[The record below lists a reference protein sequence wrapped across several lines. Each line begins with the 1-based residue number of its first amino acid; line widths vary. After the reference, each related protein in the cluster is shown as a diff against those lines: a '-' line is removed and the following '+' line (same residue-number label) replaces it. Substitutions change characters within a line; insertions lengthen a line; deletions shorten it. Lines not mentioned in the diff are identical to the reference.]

1 MVLRKGVKMKIDR
14 RSTAAP
20 VELRENQDGA
30 PTIRGYA
37 AKFYRSSDPG
47 TEYELWKGARE
58 RIMPGAFDK
67 AIQGDD
73 VRGLFNHDPNMLLGR
88 SKAGTL
94 KLEVDE
100 VGLRYEIQP
109 ADTSVYKDVVE
120 YLRRGDVDGS
130 SFQFSVPQGGEE
142 WRMEGG
148 SEIRELREVKLYD
161 VGPVTFPAY
170 KSATSGVRSME
181 DCDEAKE
188 RRDDW
193 RKEMEK
199 ERELLDRQLCEI
211 YLRGIDV

>member
-1 MVLRKGVKMKIDR
+1 MKIDR

-20 VELRENQDGA
+20 VELRENRDGA

-37 AKFYRSSDPG
+37 AKFYRASDLG

-67 AIQGDD
+67 ALKGDD

-148 SEIRELREVKLYD
+148 SEIRELREVKLFD
-161 VGPVTFPAY
+161 VGPVVFPAY
-170 KSATSGVRSME
+170 SAATSGVRSME